1 MTIIQ
6 SIWKRP
12 STLKCGC
19 SFSNNLAITDQSGN
33 TTYNPSISV
42 FVNNNVDEDN
52 IYPTGSIINPISGQ
66 TVTGTVAFIVEAHDN
81 ISVTEVQFLI
91 NGNNVASINT
101 EPFEF
106 GWDTSS
112 FSGSECVLSAN
123 VLDSS
128 NNLTQLQ
135 PIVVNVE

>member
-1 MTIIQ
+1 M
-6 SIWKRP
+6 
-12 STLKCGC
+12 
-19 SFSNNLAITDQSGN
+19 
-33 TTYNPSISV
+33 
-42 FVNNNVDEDN
+42 NNNVNEDS

-91 NGNNVASINT
+91 NGNNVASIST
-101 EPFEF
+101 EPFEY

-112 FSGSECVLSAN
+112 YSGSECVLSAN

-128 NNLTQLQ
+128 DNLTQLQ